1 MPGAHWGEAI
11 WARYARGGTADV
23 VGQRHLHRD
32 RELHGRPRRRLEHGR
47 ARCVGEDQVVRLA
60 PHEGCACAPRRPHR
74 ELPLGIRAVDSR
86 LQNAWNSPSLGQAP
100 RRPEQPAV
108 AREGCTLTVLGGPAG
123 TSSAVLVTDASL
135 VSDIDASLVIEASSA
150 VPEPRGVFIW
160 MRRCRQST
168 FGTHAFRLNR
178 DEHDL
183 ASTRQQLLV
192 PRLRHR

>member
-1 MPGAHWGEAI
+1 M
-11 WARYARGGTADV
+11 
-23 VGQRHLHRD
+23 
-32 RELHGRPRRRLEHGR
+32 
-47 ARCVGEDQVVRLA
+47 
-60 PHEGCACAPRRPHR
+60 
-74 ELPLGIRAVDSR
+74 
-86 LQNAWNSPSLGQAP
+86 
-100 RRPEQPAV
+100 

-178 DEHDL
+178 DEHPSLDETNNSWCPDYVTDKALVSRDFQGRGRLHAALCRFLCRDL
-183 ASTRQQLLV
+183 LEF
-192 PRLRHR
+192 PG